1 MGTSLQRCR
10 VLLVDDHQDT
20 RDLLVRLLSQSF
32 NVSVAGCYDS
42 ALAQANENPPDVVV
56 TDVGLPGR
64 DGVALMRELHSRYG
78 VSGIAVTGHAIDE
91 VVFRAAGFVRW
102 LRKPIRF
109 EELLSA
115 MNAACGATA
124 K

>member
-1 MGTSLQRCR
+1 
-10 VLLVDDHQDT
+10 LVDDHQDT

-32 NVSVAGCYDS
+32 NVSIAGCYDS
-42 ALAQANENPPDVVV
+42 ALAQAEQHPPDVVV
-56 TDVGLPGR
+56 TDIGLPGR

-91 VVFRAAGFVRW
+91 EVFRDAGFVRW

-109 EELLSA
+109 DELLSA
-115 MNAACGATA
+115 MSAACGATA